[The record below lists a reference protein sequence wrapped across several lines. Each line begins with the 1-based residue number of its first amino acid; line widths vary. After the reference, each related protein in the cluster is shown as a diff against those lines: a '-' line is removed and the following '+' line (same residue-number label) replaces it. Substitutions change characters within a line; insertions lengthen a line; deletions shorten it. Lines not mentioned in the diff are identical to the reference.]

1 MMYQAPEQVRQRQQA
16 MLDMATEQ
24 RTRLRL
30 RRLGRA
36 RRRVERAERRLVEDL
51 IEASQLNADLADL
64 EQVQRF

>member
-1 MMYQAPEQVRQRQQA
+1 MMYPAPEQVRQQQQA
-16 MLDMATEQ
+16 MLEMATEQ
-24 RTRLRL
+24 RYRLRL

-64 EQVQRF
+64 EQAQRF